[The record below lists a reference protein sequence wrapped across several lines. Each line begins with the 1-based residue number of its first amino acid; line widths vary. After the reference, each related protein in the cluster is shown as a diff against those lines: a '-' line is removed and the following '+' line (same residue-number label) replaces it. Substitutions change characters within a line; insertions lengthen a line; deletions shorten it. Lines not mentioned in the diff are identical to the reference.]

1 MITLTQHPTDKTLIQ
16 GFDGAGDLVLHGK
29 LVLGTTAAPTV
40 GSQFPVSLSITWRRD
55 D

>member
-29 LVLGTTAAPTV
+29 LVLGTTTAPPA
-40 GSQFPVSLSITWRRD
+40 GSQFPLSLAITWRRGD
-55 D
+55 